1 MNIATLDKVIAKKAE
16 LEYIL
21 IQDINKCVDKIMSD
35 NPSGLIL
42 SFMFKDNRVHTFCLG
57 EKISSN
63 NYDIVVGFD
72 LYGKSIIVSSDEYL
86 MNDETEDEQD
96 SNYVTIDLHDMD
108 LYSLITL
115 YSKLLNE
122 FYTIESEKSYAKIF
136 HD

>member
-1 MNIATLDKVIAKKAE
+1 MNITTLDKVIAGKAE

-42 SFMFKDNRVHTFCLG
+42 SFIFKDNRDHTFGLG
-57 EKISSN
+57 EKVSSN

-72 LYGKSIIVSSDEYL
+72 LYSKSVIVSSDDYL
-86 MNDETEDEQD
+86 INDETEDEQD
-96 SNYVTIDLHDMD
+96 SNYVTIELHDMD
-108 LYSLITL
+108 LYALITL

-122 FYTIESEKSYAKIF
+122 YYTIEVEKSYAKLF
-136 HD
+136 HN